1 MTQSNITQVSTVQ
14 ADTVQAYWM
23 PGCSSCLRMK
33 EFIAKSGRDW
43 VAINADEDLAARA
56 ELEAQGLLLPAARVG
71 DRWVSGVDLAAVAGL
86 LGVPYEP
93 PVILPAPELAD
104 RYNRNLDV
112 ARAVIAQM
120 TDEML
125 AVALPNRR
133 RPMFDV
139 ANQVA
144 SVMRA
149 FLGSYYDDKHASGFY
164 AKPDSV
170 RTRADVLRRLD
181 DTRQLFNAW
190 WEEDGND
197 DPLDRVTET
206 YWGYPTLLEVL
217 EREVWH
223 TTQHIRQLEYVLKEF
238 GVTPDRPLTEAHLAG
253 LPLPEGIHD

>member
-1 MTQSNITQVSTVQ
+1 VTQASV
-14 ADTVQAYWM
+14 VQAYWM

-33 EFIAKSGRDW
+33 EFISKSGRDW
-43 VAINADEDLAARA
+43 VAINADEDADARA
-56 ELEAQGLLLPAARVG
+56 ELEANGQVLPAARLG

-86 LGVPYEP
+86 LEVPYEA
-93 PVILPAPELAD
+93 PVILPAKELVE
-104 RYNRNLDV
+104 RYNLNLDV
-112 ARAVIAQM
+112 ARSIITQLTADM
-120 TDEML
+120 F
-125 AVALPNRR
+125 AVAMPNRK

-149 FLGSYYDDKHASGFY
+149 FLGAYYDDKHASGFY

-170 RTRADVLRRLD
+170 RTQQDVLSRLD
-181 DTRQLFNAW
+181 DTRQLFNTW
-190 WEEDGND
+190 WDEDGID
-197 DPLDRVTET
+197 DPLDRVTPT

-223 TTQHIRQLEYVLKEF
+223 TTQHIRQLEYTLKEF
-238 GVTPDRPLTEAHLAG
+238 GVTPDLPLTQAHLAG